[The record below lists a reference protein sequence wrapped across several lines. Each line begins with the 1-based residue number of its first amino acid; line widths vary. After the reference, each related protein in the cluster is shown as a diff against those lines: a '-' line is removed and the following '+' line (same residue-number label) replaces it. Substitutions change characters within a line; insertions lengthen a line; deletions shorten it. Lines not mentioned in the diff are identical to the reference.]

1 MSPNRNA
8 ISEELWRAV
17 RALLA
22 KGVKPDV
29 VVAERAGCSVDLVR
43 KVRAHDRKA
52 AAERAA
58 QEKP

>member
-22 KGVKPDV
+22 KGVKPDA

-43 KVRAHDRKA
+43 KVRTHDRKA
-52 AAERAA
+52 ADTAA
-58 QEKP
+58 KEKP